1 MASPRYEPVAQ
12 QTGAGRNLITSAQLD
27 ALVEDA
33 ARKGGDLER
42 LKSARLRIER
52 AGAALRHGAA
62 PPTTAPMD
70 ESVEMRE
77 PIAPEPSGAIAGSH
91 EQWFPEPEPEP
102 DGSDTSDA
110 PRWCAP
116 PELTWLG
123 RLLSNRDGGPTA
135 LSKALYAVHIV
146 GTALN
151 FVGTDYRRWM
161 GYEGDTGFNIV
172 SAWNEAH
179 GQGWFTTKGNTTA
192 DDTHG
197 NLRGTPVLLS
207 SRPDVV
213 LPLTRRCAARFQA
226 VPGIRAS

>member
-1 MASPRYEPVAQ
+1 MSTHTLTESILGNPVFAGLS
-12 QTGAGRNLITSAQLD
+12 QTEAEDGSERVAGWT
-27 ALVEDA
+27 
-33 ARKGGDLER
+33 
-42 LKSARLRIER
+42 
-52 AGAALRHGAA
+52 
-62 PPTTAPMD
+62 
-70 ESVEMRE
+70 
-77 PIAPEPSGAIAGSH
+77 
-91 EQWFPEPEPEP
+91 

-135 LSKALYAVHIV
+135 LAKALYAVHIV

-213 LPLTRRCAARFQA
+213 LPLTRRCSARFQA
-226 VPGIRAS
+226 VPAIRAS